1 MLAKKERKSF
11 KVPDTY
17 IIVFVIMILIA
28 ILTYV
33 IPAGTYVSYKD
44 EVSGNTLVDPESFHF
59 VDRTPVSFMGFLL
72 SVSSGMAKGSS
83 IIFFSFLICGFF
95 RIIIDTGSIDRMI
108 ERMIFKFGEKS
119 FLVIPIVAILMSL
132 LGASGIGLTPIVAF
146 IPIGMTLAKKLKL
159 DPIFAVAI
167 FYTSVYAGF
176 GASPFSPYS
185 VVLSQNIAGIPALS
199 GFSYRAV
206 LWVLFTIVTIW
217 YIMHY
222 ANKLKNDINNSIM
235 DEIEFQDANQID
247 EAAFGTISITRDII
261 IVLILFAGFVIYT
274 YGALKLGWGTDYM
287 NGIFMV
293 VGIVCGFISG
303 MNAEQIVKSF
313 INGCKSIVYGAL
325 LIGFAN
331 AISIMMTDAN
341 IMHTIIYALSLPLT
355 KVPSAVSAMLMYIV
369 NLVFNFFIPSASG
382 KAAIVMPLMAPFAD
396 VVGLTRQ
403 VSVLAYC
410 LADGFGN
417 TIIPTHAILISSIAI
432 AKVPF
437 DKWLKFQIPLFLIW
451 TLMSFAVLVISV
463 LIGFA

>member
-1 MLAKKERKSF
+1 MLAIKEKKPF

-17 IIVFVIMILIA
+17 IIVFTIMIIIA
-28 ILTYV
+28 LLTYV
-33 IPAGTYVSYKD
+33 IPAGTYESYQD
-44 EVSGNTLVDPESFHF
+44 EVTGNTLVDPESFHF
-59 VDRTPVSFMGFLL
+59 IDRTPTTFMDFLL
-72 SVSSGMAKGSS
+72 SVSAGMAKGSS

-108 ERMIFKFGEKS
+108 ERMILKFGDKS
-119 FLVIPIVAILMSL
+119 FLVIPIVAIAMSL

-146 IPIGMTLAKKLKL
+146 IPIGLTLAKKLKL

-167 FYTSVYAGF
+167 FYSSVYAGF
-176 GASPFSPYS
+176 GSSPFSPYS

-206 LWVLFTIVTIW
+206 LWVIFTAVTIW
-217 YIMHY
+217 YLMRY
-222 ANKLKNDINNSIM
+222 ANRLKSDINNSIM
-235 DEIEFQDANQID
+235 DKMDFQEGGQID
-247 EAAFGTISITRDII
+247 DASIGSVSVTKDII
-261 IVLILFAGFVIYT
+261 IVLILFAGFAIYT
-274 YGALKLGWGTDYM
+274 YGALKLGWNTDYM

-293 VGIVCGFISG
+293 IGIVCGFISG

-313 INGCKSIVYGAL
+313 INGCKSITYGAL

-331 AISIMMTDAN
+331 AISIIMTDAN

-355 KVPSAVSAMLMYIV
+355 KVPSAISAVLMYIV

-451 TLMSFAVLVISV
+451 TLMAFAALAISV